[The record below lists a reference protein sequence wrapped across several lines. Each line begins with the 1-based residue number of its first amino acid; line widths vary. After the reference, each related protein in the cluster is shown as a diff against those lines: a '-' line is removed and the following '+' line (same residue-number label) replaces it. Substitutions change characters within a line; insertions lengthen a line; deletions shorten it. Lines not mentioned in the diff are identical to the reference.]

1 MKSRS
6 KKVVIIGASS
16 KLEAQR
22 KLHFPSQSR
31 TRNATEIPRTDLQRR
46 RIEWRSICEVVG
58 LPSKLNALAFRNREV
73 LEHRKVHAAEPR
85 GSQNISSASAIMPPR
100 GHKRTRIEPALQ
112 CPLVTRESTVR
123 DPVRPMVA
131 TRTSIV

>member
-46 RIEWRSICEVVG
+46 RIKWRSIGEVVG
-58 LPSKLNALAFRNREV
+58 LPSKLNALTFRNREV
-73 LEHRKVHAAEPR
+73 LKHGKVHAPEPR
-85 GSQNISSASAIMPPR
+85 RSQNISSAGAIMHAR
-100 GHKRTRIEPALQ
+100 GHKRICVEPALQ
-112 CPLVTRESTVR
+112 RPLVARETTVR

-131 TRTSIV
+131 